1 MESRNKFP
9 DRLLPKQHRYMLLS
23 ILQQLPMVA
32 NHQWGWR
39 KQCINQSIKTS
50 LETVTFV
57 LSATSGCNPTA
68 LGQQTSAN

>member
-1 MESRNKFP
+1 
-9 DRLLPKQHRYMLLS
+9 MLLS

-32 NHQWGWR
+32 NRQWGWR
-39 KQCINQSIKTS
+39 KQCINQMIKTS

>member
-1 MESRNKFP
+1 
-9 DRLLPKQHRYMLLS
+9 MLLS